1 MTGDTEAQEIRT
13 KLHEMDGQL
22 AEMRNAGKRYT
33 SEAEAIN
40 LEYWQ
45 LIDRLAVI
53 EQWPDF
59 ATMESTRKPRLGPRP
74 ARKLAEALGIGP
86 GQSEEAKQ

>member
-1 MTGDTEAQEIRT
+1 MIQDTEAQEIRT
-13 KLHEMDGQL
+13 KLREMDGQL
-22 AEMRNAGKRYT
+22 AEMKNAGKRYT

-40 LEYWQ
+40 LAYWR

-59 ATMESTRKPRLGPRP
+59 SAIESTRKPRLGPRP
-74 ARKLAEALGIGP
+74 H
-86 GQSEEAKQ
+86 S